1 MAMSGHTSQT
11 VSDGRVVVLATR
23 AASHP
28 IPNGD
33 HTPAR
38 WWRIRL
44 RPMKMRLFLMC
55 LGLAAS
61 SAAATLDPYDR
72 PVQALHDASARVRE
86 SAARTL
92 ANSGAHAPPAALPA
106 LIAAAHAEPSP
117 AVRAEIARALGTVG
131 EGHDDAVP
139 TLARLLGGDHDAGVR
154 KSAAQSLGWLGA
166 PAGAQALVGALGD
179 PSTEVREAA
188 AAALGAKG
196 FAPAASDAVP
206 ALTAALGDAA
216 SEVWRE
222 AAKSLAAFGAAAAP
236 AVPAL
241 RQMLASGDS
250 SRRRAAANALIGLG
264 PAGAGASPECVT
276 ALDDG
281 DAETRVEVAVALLA
295 MQSEQALAA
304 RALVAALSFAPNT
317 GHYEDRSW
325 RSAVVS
331 RAAWALGH
339 YASHAPRAAVPRL
352 AALVSDDDADI
363 RRFSQPALRA
373 VVAELVSARRA
384 DALPALQEARQV
396 LQRGGGTSTIDA
408 VAVDE
413 AITALSQQGGQP
425 MRRGDGDAAVD
436 VDRASAAPWRAMPP
450 EMVAAASVTLL
461 ALLLLGAAALRR
473 VRSAAAPRV
482 LLSYRRDDSASV
494 CGRLY
499 DRLVARWG
507 ADHVFRDIDSIAPG
521 EAFAARI
528 AESIGSCDAVV
539 VLIGRDWLG
548 ARGDGTRRI
557 DDPADFVRIEVAQ
570 ALAQGKRVIPVLHD
584 GARVPGPA
592 ALPAAIAALAERNAL
607 EISDGHF
614 GADVARLI
622 AAVLGRAQSAPAYA

>member
-1 MAMSGHTSQT
+1 
-11 VSDGRVVVLATR
+11 
-23 AASHP
+23 
-28 IPNGD
+28 
-33 HTPAR
+33 
-38 WWRIRL
+38 
-44 RPMKMRLFLMC
+44 MKLRLFLMC

-61 SAAATLDPYDR
+61 SAAATVEPYDR

-86 SAARTL
+86 SAARAL

-106 LIAAAHAEPSP
+106 LIAAAHAEPAP

-131 EGHDDAVP
+131 EGHGEAVP
-139 TLARLLGGDHDAGVR
+139 ALAHLLGGDHDAGVR
-154 KSAAQSLGWLGA
+154 TAAAQSLGLLGA

-216 SEVWRE
+216 SGVWRE
-222 AAKSLAAFGAAAAP
+222 AANSLEAFGAAAAP
-236 AVPAL
+236 AVSAL

-250 SRRRAAANALIGLG
+250 LRRRTAAGALIGVG
-264 PAGAGASPECVT
+264 PAGAAASPECVA
-276 ALDDG
+276 ALDDE
-281 DAETRVEVAVALLA
+281 DAETRVEAAVALLA
-295 MQSEQALAA
+295 IEREQALAA

-317 GHYEDRSW
+317 GHNDDRRR
-325 RSAVVS
+325 RSAAVS

-339 YASHAPRAAVPRL
+339 YVSHAPPSAVPRL
-352 AALVSDDDADI
+352 AALVSDADADI
-363 RRFSQPALRA
+363 RRFSQPALHA
-373 VVAELVSARRA
+373 VVAEVVKTRRV
-384 DALPALQEARQV
+384 DALPALREARQV
-396 LQRGGGTSTIDA
+396 LQRSGSSSSIDA

-413 AITALSQQGGQP
+413 AITALSQQGGHQV
-425 MRRGDGDAAVD
+425 RQRDGDAAVA
-436 VDRASAAPWRAMPP
+436 VDKANGAAWRAAFPQIA
-450 EMVAAASVTLL
+450 AAASV
-461 ALLLLGAAALRR
+461 ALLLFGAAALRR
-473 VRSAAAPRV
+473 VRRAAAPRV
-482 LLSYRRDDSASV
+482 LLSYRRDSSASL

-539 VLIGRDWLG
+539 VLIGPHWLG
-548 ARGDGTRRI
+548 ARGDSTRRI

-584 GARVPGPA
+584 GARMPEPA
-592 ALPAAIAALAERNAL
+592 ALPAAIAELAERNAL
-607 EISDGHF
+607 EISDSHF

-622 AAVLGRAQSAPAYA
+622 AAVVGRAQSSRALA